1 MPQALFLLI
10 VAAGVYIFY
19 KRFVAEARK
28 ATEKADTR
36 RREVENGA
44 DGTLVKDPVTGEYRL
59 RRDDT

>member
-19 KRFVAEARK
+19 KRFLAEARK
-28 ATEKADTR
+28 ATRNADAR

-44 DGTLVKDPVTGEYRL
+44 HGTLVKDPVTGEYRL
-59 RRDDT
+59 KKDDT

>member
-19 KRFVAEARK
+19 RRFVNEARK
-28 ATEKADTR
+28 ATEKANAR

-44 DGTLVKDPVTGEYRL
+44 HGTLVKDPETGEYRL
-59 RRDDT
+59 RKDDT